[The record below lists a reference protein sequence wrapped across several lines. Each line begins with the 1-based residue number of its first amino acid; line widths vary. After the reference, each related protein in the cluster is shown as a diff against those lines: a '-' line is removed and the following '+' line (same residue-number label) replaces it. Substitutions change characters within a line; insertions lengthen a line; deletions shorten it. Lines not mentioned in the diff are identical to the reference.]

1 MFHVNDLR
9 DAVAFH
15 RLLLTAYG
23 ANADVKEQY
32 LRYECL
38 FLDWLKLAHV
48 SPSMLALSPAN
59 VRNFLR
65 WYRDEPD
72 SGAVRVRAA
81 SDVLARLGVMLEDN
95 GLVDDNPL
103 ALPVDPFVQHAR

>member
-15 RLLLTAYG
+15 LLLLNAHG

-38 FLDWLKLAHV
+38 FLDWLKLQHV
-48 SPSMLALSPAN
+48 LPTLQALSPPN
-59 VRNFLR
+59 VRLFLA

-103 ALPVDPFVQHAR
+103 ALPVDSFVQHAR